1 MRQQVPEWEF
11 TTSNE
16 EDGLHESFLNDG
28 DFSVNSGQPGVLE
41 TNPDWLNASSCFRS
55 IGATEAE
62 DFQDIFEILP
72 NLQLHSTIASS
83 CLIER
88 EILDEGRSSR
98 GKRKAD
104 DLTYGGSKSKVI

>member
-1 MRQQVPEWEF
+1 MDVLQ
-11 TTSNE
+11 
-16 EDGLHESFLNDG
+16 ESFLNDG
-28 DFSVNSGQPGVLE
+28 DFSVDSGQPGVLE
-41 TNPDWLNASSCFRS
+41 TNPDWLNASSCSLS

-72 NLQLHSTIASS
+72 DLQLHSTIASS
-83 CLIER
+83 CSIER

-104 DLTYGGSKSKVI
+104 DLTYGGSRSEVI

>member
-16 EDGLHESFLNDG
+16 VDVLHESFLNDG
-28 DFSVNSGQPGVLE
+28 DFSVDSGQPGVLE
-41 TNPDWLNASSCFRS
+41 TNPDWINASSCSLS

-72 NLQLHSTIASS
+72 DLQLHSTIASS

-104 DLTYGGSKSKVI
+104 DSTYGGSKSEVI